1 MRAKFD
7 PVRLEVFKNLFTSV
21 AEEMGVALRRSS
33 FSPNIKERLDF
44 SCAIFNSQGEMVAQA
59 AHIPVHL
66 GSMPLS
72 VQTAI
77 KEVSTEEGDVVLTN
91 DPFRGGNH
99 LPDLT
104 LVAPLYVEGGSKPL
118 FYIANRA
125 HHADVGGITPG
136 SMPLSQEIFEE
147 GIVIP
152 PVKIVRKGRLQKE
165 ILEVLLANVRTPNE
179 REGDLTAQLAAIKMG
194 QRRLPEIVAR
204 YGERQVT
211 QYADFLLSYGERM
224 VGHCLKAIPNGSYY
238 FEDFL
243 DDDGIGGPPVKIAVN
258 IEIKGSRA
266 VVDFSNSAPQVKG
279 NMNAVYS
286 IVNSAVF
293 YVFRS
298 LAGIG
303 VPENGGCMRPIRIVA
318 PEGSVVN
325 ARAPAAVAGGNVEV
339 SQRMVDVLLGALAQA
354 RPDLVPA
361 ASSGSMN
368 NLTIGGWDPRRNRP
382 FAYYETVAG
391 GMGARPFAD
400 GLDAVHTHMTNTL
413 NTPVEALEYDY
424 PLMVK
429 RYCLRPGSGGKGKF
443 SGGKGII
450 REILALTD
458 VQVTILSER
467 RKFRPYGLAG
477 GEPGKPGKNYLITTS
492 GQEKLLPSK
501 VCLRIKKGEII
512 GMATPGGGGHGK
524 PGR

>member
-104 LVAPLYVEGGSKPL
+104 VVAPLYGEGGSKPL

-125 HHADVGGITPG
+125 HHADVGGIVPG

-165 ILEVLLANVRTPNE
+165 IFEVLLANVRTPNE

-194 QRRLPEIVAR
+194 QRRLAEIVAR
-204 YGERQVT
+204 YGEQQVT
-211 QYADFLLSYGERM
+211 QYADFLLSYGESM

-243 DDDGIGGPPVKIAVN
+243 DDDGVGGPPVKIAVN

-368 NLTIGGWDPRRNRP
+368 NLAIGGWDPRMNRP

-450 REILALTD
+450 REIVALAD